1 MYKYFH
7 SRGLKNVADPR
18 KMFCHVTEIE
28 VEYTDESTFVARVSL
43 IYFGSKY
50 NCSLSFVPVHSEL
63 D

>member
-18 KMFCHVTEIE
+18 KMFCHVTGIE

-43 IYFGSKY
+43 IYLVSKY
-50 NCSLSFVPVHSEL
+50 N
-63 D
+63 

>member
-18 KMFCHVTEIE
+18 KMFCHVTGIE

-43 IYFGSKY
+43 IYLVSVQLK
-50 NCSLSFVPVHSEL
+50 SQSSPSSFRT
-63 D
+63 